1 MTSSFAPF
9 MHHAAT
15 LAERGRWTAS
25 PNPTVG
31 AVLVRDGQVVAEG
44 WHTAYG
50 EAHAEVECLRDA
62 KAKGVDASQ
71 CILVV
76 TLEPCNHHG
85 QTPPCTEAIIAAGI
99 KHVVVGLRDPNP
111 KAAGGVEFLSA
122 RGVLVECG
130 IEEERCRDLVA
141 DFLVLQTTERP
152 YVMLKMASTLD
163 GRIGTR
169 SGHSQ
174 WVSGEDSRCT
184 VQTLRAGVARVGG
197 ALFIGGGTFRTDNP
211 MLTVRDADG
220 GHSGPQPLA
229 CILTSRLPAATSSTF
244 LIQERPQHTV
254 FFTPPAVAASPVA
267 QGLRERG
274 VRVVSIETGGPS
286 HAPDLHAL
294 LCHLRKE
301 MNCPYVLC
309 EGGGKLALSLMEAGL
324 VDEFRLHMA
333 PCILGDNASRPL
345 FDGRSPLRMTEV
357 LPLRITHHEM
367 CGLDLHLTLRPR

>member
-1 MTSSFAPF
+1 MTSPFAPF
-9 MHHAAT
+9 MRHAVS
-15 LAERGRWTAS
+15 LAERGRWTAC

-62 KAKGVDASQ
+62 AAKGVDASQ
-71 CILVV
+71 CTLVV

-85 QTPPCTEAIIAAGI
+85 KTPPCSEAILAAGI

-111 KAAGGVEFLSA
+111 KAAGGVEFLTE
-122 RGVLVECG
+122 RGVQVDCG
-130 IEEERCRDLVA
+130 VEEELCRDLVA

-152 YVMLKMASTLD
+152 YVLLKMAATLD

-174 WVSGEDSRCT
+174 WISGEESRRN
-184 VQTLRAGVARVGG
+184 VQVLRAGVARIGG
-197 ALFIGGGTFRTDNP
+197 AVLVGGGTFRADNP
-211 MLTVRDADG
+211 KLTVRDADG
-220 GHSGPQPLA
+220 GHSGQQPLA
-229 CILTSRLPAATSSTF
+229 CVLTSRLPAVNSPTF
-244 LIQERPQHTV
+244 LIQERPQETV
-254 FFTPPAVAASPVA
+254 FFTPPAVAASPAA
-267 QGLRERG
+267 QALRERG
-274 VRVVSIETGGPS
+274 SRVWSVEPGGPGRN
-286 HAPDLHAL
+286 PDLLTL
-294 LCHLRKE
+294 LCRLRQE
-301 MNCPYVLC
+301 LNCPYVLC
-309 EGGGKLALSLMEAGL
+309 EGGGKLALTLLEAGL

-357 LPLRITHHEM
+357 LPLRITHHEL
-367 CGLDLHLTLRPR
+367 CGNDLHLTLRPR